1 MLSAAQIL
9 DGDLLAAFVAF
20 SETLSFTQAARRV
33 HLSQPALFERIKRL
47 SELVGAPLHE
57 RTGRVVTL
65 TDAGRRL
72 AAFGRDALGRGEAL
86 ARELRGEPARHAVT
100 LAAGEGAF
108 LYLLGP
114 ALARFDATSDATLH
128 LKTTGAAAT
137 VAAVQGGEADLG
149 FTVLDLVP
157 AGLEGEEVLRVPL
170 CAALPARHRLAAR
183 RAVKLADLAPER
195 LVLPP
200 AGRLFRDLA
209 ARFVSMRG
217 AELEAPL
224 EADGWPLML
233 SFVASGLGVALVNG
247 SCVAPRGVVLRPV
260 PELGSV
266 GYRLVWRKGSERSQ
280 AALALAEH
288 VRRGLATRG
297 RGGKPTGR
305 SGRFAASR
313 GLPVR

>member
-200 AGRLFRDLA
+200 AGRLFR
-209 ARFVSMRG
+209 
-217 AELEAPL
+217 ELEAPL